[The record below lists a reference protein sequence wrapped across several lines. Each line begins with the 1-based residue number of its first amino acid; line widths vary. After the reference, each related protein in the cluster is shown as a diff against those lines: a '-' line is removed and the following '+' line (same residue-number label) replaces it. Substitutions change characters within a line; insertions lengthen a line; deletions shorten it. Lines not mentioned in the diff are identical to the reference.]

1 MVTLTRPQVSLVLN
15 SRGVLVSVAE
25 LVLDECGT
33 YGASLL
39 FFYRLSVAGTVLQT
53 VLWLIDI
60 LIDEQ

>member
-1 MVTLTRPQVSLVLN
+1 MSLVLH

-25 LVLDECGT
+25 LALDECGT
-33 YGASLL
+33 YGSSL